1 MSFSSEGITF
11 IKLVTFLESFSSF
24 QLPRPR
30 THPGE
35 IIPLPPIL
43 QHPSPSPLPCPA
55 AVDPKTD
62 RARHLLPHSLAFRG
76 KKRNVIQKRNKLMRK
91 NEFMS
96 QMELCRR
103 FPNY

>member
-11 IKLVTFLESFSSF
+11 IKLLTFLESFSSF

-35 IIPLPPIL
+35 VIPLPPIL
-43 QHPSPSPLPCPA
+43 QHPSPSSPALLP

-62 RARHLLPHSLAFRG
+62 RARHLLPHSRFAEKNGTSF
-76 KKRNVIQKRNKLMRK
+76 KKEI
-91 NEFMS
+91 S
-96 QMELCRR
+96 
-103 FPNY
+103 